1 VKSGDQFGNY
11 VVVEMLGAG
20 AAATVW
26 RVRHSLLQSSHALKV
41 LSVESAVL
49 RGRLVQEGR
58 IQAELVHPNIV
69 RVTDVVDLEGRVG
82 LVMDFVEGVS
92 LRELLETEGR
102 MPAPE
107 ALEIFRQILSAMA
120 TAHAAGILHR
130 DLKPD
135 NVLLSQEHGSVVV
148 RITDFGIAKVLSGV
162 LRAGDTRNGT
172 MLGSPGYMAPEQ
184 IEDASS
190 ASPRSD
196 LFAAGSILYEMLVGA
211 PPFSGTA
218 IERMDKTRSGTFVP
232 LRKAAPA
239 VPAHV
244 ADAIDACLQ
253 RDPEGRPASVA
264 DLRERL
270 FPDGTLLGSKPPPAP
285 KSKPAT
291 AVSDAFARRLLAGTI
306 VGSLLLVSTAVAFVL
321 IAKRPA
327 AQPSSVEAA
336 APVEAVAIPAV
347 TEPAKARPAGP
358 TGQLAIE
365 VRPTST
371 IRVDG
376 KTVGHGHY
384 TGHVRAGS
392 HLVELRCIDGRK
404 MQERL
409 DVEANGS
416 TSFCWDFDKNSECPV
431 P

>member
-1 VKSGDQFGNY
+1 MKSGDQFGNY
-11 VVVEMLGAG
+11 VVLDVLGAG

-26 RVRHSLLQSSHALKV
+26 RVRHALLQSNHALKV
-41 LSVESAVL
+41 LSVESAAL

-69 RVTDVVDLEGRVG
+69 RVTDVVDLGGPVG

-92 LRELLETEGR
+92 LRELLETEGK
-102 MPAPE
+102 MAPGE

-120 TAHAAGILHR
+120 AAHAAGILHR

-135 NVLLSQEHGSVVV
+135 NILLSQEHGNVVV

-162 LRAGDTRNGT
+162 LRAGDTRDGT
-172 MLGSPGYMAPEQ
+172 MMGSPGYMAPEQ

-196 LFAAGSILYEMLVGA
+196 LFAAGSILYEMLTGA
-211 PPFSGTA
+211 PPFDGTA
-218 IERMDKTRSGTFVP
+218 IERMDKTRSGAFVP
-232 LRKAAPA
+232 LRKA
-239 VPAHV
+239 VPSVSPHI

-253 RDPEGRPASVA
+253 RDPSLRPASVA

-270 FPDGTLLGSKPPPAP
+270 FPDGTLLGSKPPPP
-285 KSKPAT
+285 KPKRDPS
-291 AVSDAFARRLLAGTI
+291 SDAFARRLLVATV
-306 VGSLLLVSTAVAFVL
+306 VGSLLLVSVAVAFVL
-321 IAKRPA
+321 LAKRPA
-327 AQPSSVEAA
+327 ASSPPVEAVPPVEAA
-336 APVEAVAIPAV
+336 AIPAV
-347 TEPAKARPAGP
+347 PETAKPRLTGP
-358 TGQLAIE
+358 TGKLTIE

-371 IRVDG
+371 IRIDG
-376 KTVGHGHY
+376 STVGHGHY

-392 HLVELRCIDGRK
+392 HLVELRCVDGRK
-404 MQERL
+404 MQEHL

-416 TSFCWDFDKNSECPV
+416 TSFCWDFDKNAECPD

>member
-1 VKSGDQFGNY
+1 VKHGDQFGNY
-11 VVVEMLGAG
+11 VVVEMLGTG

-26 RVRHSLLQSSHALKV
+26 RVRHALLQSSHALKV
-41 LSVESAVL
+41 LSVESAGL

-102 MPAPE
+102 MAVPE
-107 ALEIFRQILSAMA
+107 ALEIFRQILAAMA
-120 TAHAAGILHR
+120 AAHAAGILHR

-148 RITDFGIAKVLSGV
+148 RVTDFGIAKVLSGV
-162 LRAGDTRNGT
+162 LRAGDTRDGT
-172 MLGSPGYMAPEQ
+172 MMGSPGYMAPEQ

-196 LFAAGSILYEMLVGA
+196 LFAAGSILYEMLAGT
-211 PPFSGTA
+211 PPFDGTA

-232 LRKAAPA
+232 LRKA
-239 VPAHV
+239 VPSVSPHI

-253 RDPEGRPASVA
+253 RDPALRPASVA

-270 FPDGTLLGSKPPPAP
+270 FPDGTLLGSKPPPP
-285 KSKPAT
+285 SKPKPGT
-291 AVSDAFARRLLAGTI
+291 AVSDAFARRLLAATI
-306 VGSLLLVSTAVAFVL
+306 VGSLLLVSIAVAFVL
-321 IAKRPA
+321 LAKRPSTPPPPVETA
-327 AQPSSVEAA
+327 PPVEAA
-336 APVEAVAIPAV
+336 AIPPV
-347 TEPAKARPAGP
+347 TEPAKTRPAGP
-358 TGQLAIE
+358 TGKLTIE
-365 VRPTST
+365 VRPTSS
-371 IRVDG
+371 IRIDG
-376 KTVGHGHY
+376 STVGRGQY

-392 HLVELRCIDGRK
+392 HLVELRTIDGRK

-409 DVEANGS
+409 EVEANGA
-416 TSFCWDFDKNSECPV
+416 TTFCWDFDKNAECQ
-431 P
+431 

>member
-1 VKSGDQFGNY
+1 MKNGDQFGNY
-11 VVVEMLGAG
+11 VVVEVLGTG

-26 RVRHSLLQSSHALKV
+26 RVRHALLQSNHALKV
-41 LSVESAVL
+41 LSVENAAL

-69 RVTDVVDLEGRVG
+69 RVTDVVDLGGPVG

-92 LRELLETEGR
+92 LRELLETEGK
-102 MPAPE
+102 MAPSE

-120 TAHAAGILHR
+120 AAHAAGILHR

-135 NVLLSQEHGSVVV
+135 NILLSQEHGNVVV

-162 LRAGDTRNGT
+162 LRAGDTRDGT
-172 MLGSPGYMAPEQ
+172 MMGSPGYMAPEQ

-190 ASPRSD
+190 ASPKSD

-211 PPFSGTA
+211 PPFDGTA
-218 IERMDKTRSGTFVP
+218 IERIDKTRSGSFVP

-239 VPAHV
+239 VSAHI

-253 RDPEGRPASVA
+253 RDPALRPASVA
-264 DLRERL
+264 DLRDRL
-270 FPDGTLLGSKPPPAP
+270 FPDGTLLGSKPPPSPKAKAP
-285 KSKPAT
+285 LD
-291 AVSDAFARRLLAGTI
+291 DAFARRLLVATI
-306 VGSLLLVSTAVAFVL
+306 VGSLLLVSVAVAFVL
-321 IAKRPA
+321 IAKRPSA
-327 AQPSSVEAA
+327 LPMPVEPARPVEAA
-336 APVEAVAIPAV
+336 TEPA
-347 TEPAKARPAGP
+347 TEPAKPRPTGP
-358 TGQLAIE
+358 TGKLTIE

-376 KTVGHGHY
+376 STVGHGHY
-384 TGHVRAGS
+384 TGRVHAGS
-392 HLVELRCIDGRK
+392 HFIELRCIDGRK

-416 TSFCWDFDKNSECPV
+416 TSFCWDFDKNSECPD